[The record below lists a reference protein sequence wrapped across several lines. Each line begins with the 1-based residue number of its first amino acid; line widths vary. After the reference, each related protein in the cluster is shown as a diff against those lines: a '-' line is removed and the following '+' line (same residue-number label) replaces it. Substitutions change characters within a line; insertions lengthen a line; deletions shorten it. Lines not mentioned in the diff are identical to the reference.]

1 MRITRINHDSPD
13 SELGVR
19 FLPTDEQLISY
30 LIKFVASNHFICN
43 DIQFEDLY
51 GSKKPW
57 ELMEVGTKYFFTQL
71 KKLEPNHKRFIR
83 TLVGGSWKGQ
93 DKGKPVGAKKF
104 GIKKTYNYEE
114 NKKDGKD
121 EVNDVSWIMKEYSL
135 DDKVIKSLR
144 NRGIMRHE
152 DVVLCYIR
160 RKVKDKESGRG
171 NDDDDEDDD
180 DDDTQPQGPNASGY
194 GDQLPQQLVKPLQ
207 NIESRYVGC
216 DDEKMNDI
224 TTQPQWPNESAYG
237 DQPQQMV
244 NPIQNIESGYVGCD
258 DEKMNDITTQPQ
270 WPNESTYGD
279 QLQQMVNPIQII
291 ESGYV
296 GYDDEL
302 MNNMTTQ
309 PQWLDDYQLS
319 KLIVTC
325 PMVQGSSATM
335 NEGNINGEF
344 VVPEQSSTY
353 HEEQVQ
359 NVEETA
365 DYQVDPTFTGVL
377 NNDECLLI
385 NELGDFDD
393 FMGENQVWLS
403 ELVS

>member
-43 DIQFEDLY
+43 NIQFEDLY

-57 ELMEVGTKYFFTQL
+57 ELMEAGTKYFFTQL

-83 TLVGGSWKGQ
+83 TLVGGGSWKGQ

-135 DDKVIKSLR
+135 DDK
-144 NRGIMRHE
+144 
-152 DVVLCYIR
+152 
-160 RKVKDKESGRG
+160 
-171 NDDDDEDDD
+171 
-180 DDDTQPQGPNASGY
+180 GPNASGY

-207 NIESRYVGC
+207 NIESGYVGC

-270 WPNESTYGD
+270 WPNESAYGD
-279 QLQQMVNPIQII
+279 QPQQMVNPIQNI

-335 NEGNINGEF
+335 NEGNINAEF

-385 NELGDFDD
+385 DELGDFDD